1 MIKKARLYH
10 ILNVF
15 ILLVPVIIDFFNGL
29 IFFVLGSEIS
39 IGAMYR
45 LALMGITLPFVVL
58 VTNKWIK
65 AWCTLLAVSFCVSWL
80 VWNSHADYIELKSE
94 FEFLA
99 RIMFPYFL
107 LAYFLYIQE
116 KYIFTFDYLLGL
128 MVWFGAIGGGFLVFS
143 LITGVGILSYDI
155 YSYGVQSFFIAV
167 NDIGLVLLI
176 SFAAAMYRM
185 MAKITL
191 LRVIVA
197 FTIFGGLLAT
207 GSRTGSAGAAG
218 VFLVFVLAPIF
229 YGKKNVK
236 MTKSFKMTFLGILM
250 VVLISGLK
258 IGYDIIQKYPY
269 MLQKFEVLGEGE
281 SARAH
286 LEKAATERIEN
297 RPMLLQ
303 VFGEGSFA
311 FHKYVELGVTGGK
324 TYSHGKLVE
333 QDILDFLG
341 SYGLITG
348 FLMLGFPVAMLLIN
362 AINFLKNGR
371 QFTDMAVCAMLALF
385 IFHSFTAGHALNSP
399 TVSTAIVVAYFYVF
413 GYKKITKDEHF
424 LKLKL
429 GKTA

>member
-1 MIKKARLYH
+1 MVDKVKLFKV
-10 ILNVF
+10 LNIF
-15 ILLVPVIIDFFNGL
+15 ILIIPVIIDFFNGL
-29 IFFVLGSEIS
+29 IFFVAGADIS

-58 VTNKWIK
+58 VNNKPIK
-65 AWCTLLAVSFCVSWL
+65 IWCTFLAVSFCVSWL
-80 VWNSHADYIELKSE
+80 VWNSYADFIDLKSE

-116 KYIFTFDYLLGL
+116 KYIFTFDYIMGL

-167 NDIGLVLLI
+167 NDIGLVLLV

-185 MAKITL
+185 MAKISI
-191 LRVIVA
+191 LRVIIA
-197 FTIFGGLLAT
+197 FTIFGGLIAT

-218 VFLVFVLAPIF
+218 VFLIFILAPMF
-229 YGKKNVK
+229 YGKKNVG
-236 MTKSFKMTFLGILM
+236 MSSTFKTTFLS
-250 VVLISGLK
+250 VLFLLLALAIK
-258 IGYDIIQKYPY
+258 VGYDVIQEYPY

-324 TYSHGKLVE
+324 TYSKGKLVE

-348 FLMLGFPVAMLLIN
+348 LMMLGFPVVMLIIN
-362 AINFLKNGR
+362 GINFLRNGR
-371 QFTDMAVCAMLALF
+371 KFRDMAICAMLALF

-399 TVSTAIVVAYFYVF
+399 TVSTAIVIAYFYVF
-413 GYKKITKDEHF
+413 GYNKIQADEKF
-424 LKLKL
+424 LK
-429 GKTA
+429 TIPE

>member
-1 MIKKARLYH
+1 MIDRIKLIKLFN
-10 ILNVF
+10 IF
-15 ILLVPVIIDFFNGL
+15 LLVVPVVIDFFNGL
-29 IFFVLGSEIS
+29 IFFVAGADIS

-45 LALMGITLPFVVL
+45 LALMGITLPYVIL
-58 VTNKWIK
+58 ATNKLIK
-65 AWCTLLAVSFCVSWL
+65 IWCTLLVVSFCMSWL
-80 VWNSHADYIELKSE
+80 VWNSYADFIDLKSE

-116 KYIFTFDYLLGL
+116 KYIFTFDYILGT
-128 MVWFGAIGGGFLVFS
+128 MVWFGVIGGGLLVFS
-143 LITGVGILSYDI
+143 LITGIGILSYDI

-185 MAKITL
+185 MAKISL
-191 LRVIVA
+191 IRVVIA

-207 GSRTGSAGAAG
+207 GTRTGSAGAAG
-218 VFLVFVLAPIF
+218 VFLVFILAPMF
-229 YGKKNVK
+229 YGKNNVK
-236 MTKSFKMTFLGILM
+236 MSSTFKAVFLGILFFIL
-250 VVLISGLK
+250 VGGLK
-258 IGYDIIQKYPY
+258 VGYDIIQKYPY

-281 SARAH
+281 SARYV

-348 FLMLGFPVAMLLIN
+348 LLMLGFPVSMLIIN
-362 AINFLKNGR
+362 GINFLRNGR
-371 QFTDMAVCAMLALF
+371 KFRDMAICVMLTLF

-413 GYKKITKDEHF
+413 GYKKIKQDEKF
-424 LKLKL
+424 IRDNNM
-429 GKTA
+429 